1 MEIIK
6 KNKKIL
12 AMILRKNY
20 KNKGL
25 KFFTPSSFSQQIA
38 LMSYD
43 KGKLINCHYHKNI
56 SRKTISTQ
64 EVLFIKFGKLKVL
77 LFDKNKYFC
86 SKIIKTGD
94 LILLAS
100 GGHGF
105 KVLEKTEMIEVKQ
118 GPYNPKNDKVVFK
131 SKKLS
136 WKKNF

>member
-6 KNKKIL
+6 KNKKVL

-25 KFFTPSSFSQQIA
+25 KFFTPPSFSQQIA
-38 LMSYD
+38 LMSYN

-56 SRKTISTQ
+56 SRNTLSTQ
-64 EVLFIKFGKLKVL
+64 EVLFIKSGKLKVL
-77 LFDKNKYFC
+77 LFDKNKYYC
-86 SKIIKTGD
+86 SKIIKSGD

-105 KVLEKTEMIEVKQ
+105 KVLQKTEMIEVKQ
-118 GPYNPKNDKVVFK
+118 GPY
-131 SKKLS
+131 SKKED
-136 WKKNF
+136 KFKF

>member
-20 KNKGL
+20 KIKGL
-25 KFFTPSSFSQQIA
+25 KFFTPPSFSQQIA
-38 LMSYD
+38 LMSYN

-56 SRKTISTQ
+56 SRNTLSTQ
-64 EVLFIKFGKLKVL
+64 EVLFIKSGKLKVL
-77 LFDKNKYFC
+77 LFDKNKYYC
-86 SKIIKTGD
+86 SKIIKSGD

-105 KVLEKTEMIEVKQ
+105 KVLQKTEMIEVKQ
-118 GPYNPKNDKVVFK
+118 GPYNPRNDKIVFR
-131 SKKLS
+131 SRKLR
-136 WKKNF
+136 

>member
-25 KFFTPSSFSQQIA
+25 EFFTPPKFSQQVA
-38 LMSYD
+38 QMSYN

-56 SRKTISTQ
+56 TRKTLSTQ
-64 EVLFIKFGKLKVL
+64 EVLIIRSGKLKVL
-77 LFDKNKYFC
+77 LFDKKKFYC
-86 SKIIKTGD
+86 SKILNSGD

-105 KVLEKTEMIEVKQ
+105 KVLKKTVMIEVKQ
-118 GPYNPKNDKVVFK
+118 GPYSPKKDKIVFK
-131 SKKLS
+131 SKRLA
-136 WKKNF
+136 

>member
-20 KNKGL
+20 KNNGL
-25 KFFTPSSFSQQIA
+25 EFFTPPSFSQQVA
-38 LMSYD
+38 LMTYK

-56 SRKTISTQ
+56 SRKTLSTQ
-64 EVLFIKFGKLKVL
+64 EVLFIKSGKLKVL
-77 LFDKNKYFC
+77 LFDKNKFYC
-86 SKIIKTGD
+86 SKIISSGD

-105 KVLEKTEMIEVKQ
+105 KVLKKTEIIEVKQ
-118 GPYNPKNDKVVFK
+118 GPYSPKNDKIVFK
-131 SKKLS
+131 SKKLR
-136 WKKNF
+136 